1 MTASVVD
8 VADAAVDAAGATAE
22 AAERTGAPVLVEAR
36 EQALLIA
43 GLRLALALAGLAA
56 AVAFGLDRGAAL
68 GLFALGAFALL
79 LAVYGGDRR
88 RRSAM
93 KFDQP
98 QPLPADARFAGK
110 ARTLAHAAY
119 PSTIGLTA
127 LIAVALWPQPGLA
140 ALLAGL
146 LAGLAAMSSIGLAR
160 LATWEGA
167 RGTRFY
173 VDPHTDTVFEAP
185 R

>member
-1 MTASVVD
+1 MAG
-8 VADAAVDAAGATAE
+8 AAVDAAGATAE
-22 AAERTGAPVLVEAR
+22 AAERAGAPLLVEAR

-43 GLRLALALAGLAA
+43 GLRLALALAGAVA
-56 AVAFGLDRGAAL
+56 AVARGVDRGAVL
-68 GLFALGAFALL
+68 GLLVLGAFALL

-88 RRSAM
+88 RRSAL
-93 KFDQP
+93 KFSEP
-98 QPLPADARFAGK
+98 QPVPANARFAGK

-146 LAGLAAMSSIGLAR
+146 LVGLAVMSLIGLSR
-160 LATWEGA
+160 LVSWEST
-167 RGTRFY
+167 RGSRFY
-173 VDPHTDTVFEAP
+173 VDPHADIVYEAP

>member
-1 MTASVVD
+1 MAG
-8 VADAAVDAAGATAE
+8 AGAAVGAAGATAE
-22 AAERTGAPVLVEAR
+22 AAERAGAPLLVEAR

-43 GLRLALALAGLAA
+43 GLRLVLALAGVVA
-56 AVAFGLDRGAAL
+56 AVAFGVDRGAAL
-68 GLFALGAFALL
+68 GLLAVGAFALL

-88 RRSAM
+88 RRSAL
-93 KFDQP
+93 KFAEP
-98 QPLPADARFAGK
+98 QPVPADARFAGK
-110 ARTLAHAAY
+110 ARTLAHVAY

-146 LAGLAAMSSIGLAR
+146 LAGLAAMSLVGLAR
-160 LATWEGA
+160 LALWEDE
-167 RGTRFY
+167 RRTRFY

>member
-1 MTASVVD
+1 
-8 VADAAVDAAGATAE
+8 VDAAGATAE
-22 AAERTGAPVLVEAR
+22 ATERAGAPLLVEAR

-43 GLRLALALAGLAA
+43 GLRLVLAVAGTAA
-56 AVAFGLDRGAAL
+56 AVARGIDRGAAFGLLVL
-68 GLFALGAFALL
+68 GVFVLL

-93 KFDQP
+93 KFEEP
-98 QPLPADARFAGK
+98 KPLPADARFAGRL
-110 ARTLAHAAY
+110 RTLGHAAY
-119 PSTIGLTA
+119 PSTIGLAVLVAIA
-127 LIAVALWPQPGLA
+127 LALQPGLA

-146 LAGLAAMSSIGLAR
+146 LAGLAVMSLIGLAR
-160 LATWEGA
+160 LSSWEAG

-173 VDPHTDTVFEAP
+173 VDPHTDTVYEAP